1 MTQHPSHCA
10 QPRRRPRFVAR
21 VGFTL
26 VELLVCMVVISLL
39 LGILLPGLAK
49 SREAARR
56 TKCMVNLR
64 SFGLALEGYRR
75 DNKDM
80 LPNVLP
86 FQYATARAPEEMRA
100 ILVNDPAL
108 LDTLQSYMDAP
119 LPDRLDPS
127 DPESPFQYRDPYFCP
142 SDKDTDVGAKFG
154 ISYEY
159 WAGTL
164 MVVRELFAFDRNAGF
179 SVTRMYEAN
188 GDFPIMGDGKAWHK
202 QPGNSGQNAL
212 YFADWHVDW
221 LKLDNNMQQIQG
233 TIQVPGNPP
242 APPPNP

>member
-1 MTQHPSHCA
+1 MQHPHSTIA
-10 QPRRRPRFVAR
+10 VGSPSSSRR

-26 VELLVCMVVISLL
+26 VELLVVMVVIALL

-75 DNKDM
+75 DNRDM
-80 LPNVLP
+80 IPNVLP
-86 FQYATARAPEEMRA
+86 FQYMTARAPEDQRA
-100 ILVNDPAL
+100 VLVNDPAL
-108 LDTLQSYMDAP
+108 LDTVEKYMDAP
-119 LPDRLDPS
+119 LPERLDPN

-142 SDKDTDVGAKFG
+142 CDKDGDTGAKFG

-164 MVVRELFAFDRNAGF
+164 MVVRELFMFDRNAGF

-188 GDFPIMGDGKAWHK
+188 GDFPVMGDAKPWHK

-212 YFADWHVDW
+212 YFADWHVDF
-221 LKLDNNMQQIQG
+221 LKLENNMQQIQQA
-233 TIQVPGNPP
+233 IQVPGNPP
-242 APPPNP
+242 PPPPTP

>member
-1 MTQHPSHCA
+1 MA
-10 QPRRRPRFVAR
+10 KRPIHRDPFSPHHALGR
-21 VGFTL
+21 SGFTL
-26 VELLVCMVVISLL
+26 IELLVCMVVISLL

-119 LPDRLDPS
+119 LPDRLDPN

-142 SDKDTDVGAKFG
+142 SDKDADVGAKFG

-188 GDFPIMGDGKAWHK
+188 GDFPIMGDGKPWHK

-221 LKLDNNMQQIQG
+221 LKLDNNMQQIQS

-242 APPPNP
+242 TPPPNP

>member
-1 MTQHPSHCA
+1 MGNIRNQLGTDRT
-10 QPRRRPRFVAR
+10 RRLGRW

-49 SREAARR
+49 SREAARK

-86 FQYATARAPEEMRA
+86 FQYITARAPEEMRA
-100 ILVNDPAL
+100 VLVNDPAL

-119 LPDRLDPS
+119 LPDRLDPEN
-127 DPESPFQYRDPYFCP
+127 PESPFQYRDPYFCP
-142 SDKDTDVGAKFG
+142 SDKDADVGAKFG

-188 GDFPIMGDGKAWHK
+188 GDFPIMGDAKPWHK

-233 TIQVPGNPP
+233 TIQVPGTPP